1 MLTDTLDAETYPLSL
16 PCGGFVNAYKS
27 ICNYL
32 SIEPRGDLIWDM
44 KNLYHVQ
51 RVKEFNFKMFEL
63 PETGT
68 PPISFADLP
77 AN

>member
-1 MLTDTLDAETYPLSL
+1 
-16 PCGGFVNAYKS
+16 
-27 ICNYL
+27 
-32 SIEPRGDLIWDM
+32 M

-68 PPISFADLP
+68 LICAPISR
-77 AN
+77 